1 MAALWIPKRLVELSL
16 INTAGLSEKS
26 FVMRCEHEYEARIE
40 AAAKDIIFE
49 NKPIILITGPSA
61 SGKTTTANKIK
72 ESLIQ
77 KGKKAQVISLD
88 NFYKNINEYPRL
100 ADGTKDYEN
109 ITALEL
115 NVFKACLEKILKD
128 DKAHFPVYDFKT
140 ETRHDE
146 KTLIDLEGG
155 FLIIEGIHALN
166 PKLLDMLPRN
176 KTFTI
181 YAGLREEYSNSG
193 QRILPTRD
201 IRLLR
206 RMIRDY
212 NHRAHSY
219 KKTISMWDAVCAGE
233 DKYIKVYKPNA
244 DLLLDTA
251 FSYEILI
258 ISKIVNTL
266 KEELINEGDKKLT
279 DILKVLELIEP
290 MSLEYIP
297 EDSMLMEFYG

>member
-72 ESLIQ
+72 ESLMQ

-115 NVFKACLEKILKD
+115 NVFKICLEKILKD

-181 YAGLREEYSNSG
+181 YAGLREEYSNMG

-219 KKTISMWDAVCAGE
+219 KKTIGMWPAVCAGE

-258 ISKIVNTL
+258 IAKIVNAL
-266 KEELINEGDKKLT
+266 KEELVKEGDEKMLA
-279 DILKVLELIEP
+279 ILKVLELIEP
-290 MSLEYIP
+290 LSLDYIP
-297 EDSMLMEFYG
+297 KNSMLMEFYG